1 MFKQADINDIL
12 KQVAH
17 LDESAQQEVAQKIN
31 ALVNKQKGKAIP
43 ITTLNGLGAKI
54 WKRKNVVAYIEEL
67 RNW

>member
-17 LDESAQQEVAQKIN
+17 LDENAQQEVAQKIN
-31 ALVNKQKGKAIP
+31 ALVKRQKTKTIP
-43 ITTLNGLGAKI
+43 ITNPNELGAKI
-54 WKRKNVVAYIEEL
+54 WKRKNVAAYIEEL